1 MTYSCA
7 PPYGGRNSSH
17 KSGSWSRRFL
27 PHMASLSPLCQTTG
41 HSIAKRPFDSLL
53 KHTISYK
60 LPVRRNTPRRMAKS
74 KEPFYS
80 RSELI
85 IGRRLQTQLPTLPP
99 NLYPHVQIK
108 ERQLEHRTGK
118 TPRTPLCL
126 SSSSKTSWSRTT
138 PSYAGL
144 WCQSCRANTCHSCI
158 ASAQQSVG
166 PQATQV
172 PPSPRT
178 AVPVVTTGNNTG
190 WVRTFTESKPC
201 SPDNLV
207 RKNCETRTL
216 ESLVEH
222 WIVCVSA
229 LHMNI
234 LICCYY
240 SRCCWF
246 SVLRWKAD
254 EFPTPELLRGH
265 FLVLLWKKKE
275 TNTQAKIAEY
285 EVAESSWIRVV
296 QFNVMLFISVN
307 RMPTAS
313 IW

>member
-1 MTYSCA
+1 MTSA
-7 PPYGGRNSSH
+7 IPVQKH

-27 PHMASLSPLCQTTG
+27 PHMASLSPLCQATG

-99 NLYPHVQIK
+99 NLYPNVQIK

-207 RKNCETRTL
+207 RKNCVTRTL

-229 LHMNI
+229 FHMNI

-254 EFPTPELLRGH
+254 QFPTPEL
-265 FLVLLWKKKE
+265 
-275 TNTQAKIAEY
+275 
-285 EVAESSWIRVV
+285 
-296 QFNVMLFISVN
+296 
-307 RMPTAS
+307 
-313 IW
+313 